1 MATSDPYRADHL
13 PLVGAD
19 ILKLP
24 TLQLQKIALTRIAQL
39 TSGEMRG
46 QQLTQLDSWPK
57 ELGECW
63 KLYFDEYGPD
73 SGSKRPPR
81 YRVVYR
87 FLPPAADGRPDRR
100 PRLQV
105 LAVAKRAH
113 SEAYEWAADRLAL
126 PNVAQESAIQPPTD
140 QTRPV
145 PPSRQYRNQ
154 QEQQQG
160 SQQQQRPPG
169 RQW

>member
-39 TSGEMRG
+39 TSGEIRG
-46 QQLTQLDSWPK
+46 RPLKELPSWPK
-57 ELGECW
+57 ELGACF
-63 KLYFDEYGPD
+63 KLYFDEQEQEFGLG
-73 SGSKRPPR
+73 SGRRRPPR

-87 FLPPAADGRPDRR
+87 FLPPAAKGGSPDRR
-100 PRLQV
+100 PRIQV

-113 SEAYEWAADRLAL
+113 SEVYERAADRLAL
-126 PNVAQESAIQPPTD
+126 PDVAQERAIQP
-140 QTRPV
+140 RPV
-145 PPSRQYRNQ
+145 PPSAQ
-154 QEQQQG
+154 QAQQQG
-160 SQQQQRPPG
+160 LQQQQRPPG
-169 RQW
+169 LQR